1 MGLDLIAV
9 APPDLVDQPGQFAV
23 GDVLAVPATRADQ
36 VVVVFVRIAHDIGVR
51 AAREIQSLHD
61 AQVGQQIQG
70 AEHRRP
76 ADVHPLEAAA
86 FKQVGGGEMASGGRN
101 ELGYQA
107 PVWRCL
113 ITCPFERLDDSSGL
127 VHLILSLRCGDRMI
141 PSLIRPC
148 PVAVE

>member
-1 MGLDLIAV
+1 M
-9 APPDLVDQPGQFAV
+9 APRDLVDQSGQFAV
-23 GDVLAVPATRADQ
+23 GDVFAPPAGRADQ
-36 VVVVFVRIAHDIGVR
+36 VMVMFVGVAHDIRVG
-51 AAREIQSLHD
+51 AAREIQPLHD
-61 AQVGQQIQG
+61 AQVREQIKG
-70 AEHRRP
+70 AEDSRP